1 MTRIPS
7 EPPGLLHDGEFL
19 RLVRHGHWEY
29 VQRRAANGAAAI
41 IAVTDAREL
50 VLVEQYRIPV
60 AANTIELPAGV
71 IGDDPAFASES
82 VEASA
87 RRELLEETG
96 FQCRDARVV
105 LCGPTAPG
113 LSAEMSHLVLA
124 TGLTRVHAG
133 GGVDDEN
140 ITVHRV
146 PLDHLGAWLQAAQAR
161 GCRVEPKVY
170 AAPFFIAQG

>member
-7 EPPGLLHDGEFL
+7 EPPRLLHDGEFL

-50 VLVEQYRIPV
+50 ILVEQYRIPV

-96 FQCRDARVV
+96 
-105 LCGPTAPG
+105 
-113 LSAEMSHLVLA
+113 LSVIVA
-124 TGLTRVHAG
+124 
-133 GGVDDEN
+133 DD
-140 ITVHRV
+140 
-146 PLDHLGAWLQAAQAR
+146 PLSCVAR
-161 GCRVEPKVY
+161 G
-170 AAPFFIAQG
+170 AGIALENMDQSIGIFASD